1 MRSVP
6 LATTVS
12 LALTLLAAGLL
23 AGCTYW
29 AKPGGTP
36 AQLEAAKARCE
47 TESFARFPQSL
58 QTVLISAGYVAPIRT
73 ECHTTPQGQHC
84 VTVGGEYVP
93 PAYSTVDANS
103 QPRSSAYRSC
113 LLAGGWQPAGS
124 REEAEA
130 ITRGGRPSR

>member
-1 MRSVP
+1 MRS
-6 LATTVS
+6 LT
-12 LALTLLAAGLL
+12 LTLLAAGLAAGL
-23 AGCTYW
+23 VSGCTYW

-47 TESFARFPQSL
+47 TESFARFPQTL

-73 ECHTTPQGQHC
+73 ECRATPQGQYC

-113 LLAGGWQPAGS
+113 LLAGGWQPASS
-124 REEAEA
+124 RKEAEA
-130 ITRGGRPSR
+130 ITRGGRPAGTLPK